1 MEPVDAVL
9 GAELA
14 SATSNTTALDRA
26 IGELRDGERTW
37 AHTPLAIR
45 RDLLCEL
52 VDAAWREADSWV
64 QTAARIK
71 GLDPASPL
79 VGEEWLSG
87 PYALL
92 SSASALAE
100 TMGALAS
107 GHDPLAGYTIGGAP
121 GERTTIEVLPHGIY
135 DRLLL
140 TGYRASVWMRPGV
153 SAEQARATAGLA
165 QRAPKY
171 TRGVA
176 LVLGAGNITSIAPLD
191 VLYQL
196 YAENR
201 VVMLKLNPVLDRLRP
216 VLDRI
221 FAPLI
226 RRDLVRI
233 VTGGAA
239 EGTYLAEHPAIA
251 AVHMTGSAATHDT
264 IVFGPGADGAARK
277 AASEPRLDKPIT
289 SELGGVSPVIVVP
302 GRWSDSDLRFQA
314 EHVATMKLHN
324 AGHNCIAAQILLL
337 PAAWPQ
343 KQRFLE
349 LLDDAIA
356 NAPARPTWYD
366 GATARAEDAARRPA
380 AKRYGHR
387 VLVGGIDIDN
397 HTDASLRDEWF
408 APVLGIAELPGDDPA
423 SFIRAAVD
431 AANER
436 LHGTLGANV
445 ITHPRSIRALGP
457 HLRRRHRRTE
467 LRHGR
472 RQRLDRPRLPDTARD
487 LGRVPR
493 TPAHRHPKRTRR
505 RPQRPPAQDTER
517 TVLRGPFRPR
527 PKPPWFV
534 TNRTAAV
541 TGTTPHRIR
550 RPAQWAALSGIF
562 ASALRG

>member
-1 MEPVDAVL
+1 MEPVHVVL
-9 GAELA
+9 GAGLA
-14 SATSNTTALDRA
+14 SATGNTTALDRA

-37 AHTPLAIR
+37 ARTPLATR
-45 RDLLCEL
+45 RDLLLEL
-52 VDAAWREADSWV
+52 GDAAWREADSWV

-107 GHDPLAGYTIGGAP
+107 GHDPLAGYAIGGAP

-140 TGYRASVWMRPGV
+140 TGYRASVWARPGV
-153 SAEQARATAGLA
+153 SVEQARATAGLA

-201 VVMLKLNPVLDRLRP
+201 VVMLKLNPVLDCLRP

-221 FAPLI
+221 FAPFI
-226 RRDLVRI
+226 RRNLVRI
-233 VTGGAA
+233 VTGGAP
-239 EGTYLAEHPAIA
+239 EGTYLAEHPAIT

-264 IVFGPGADGAARK
+264 IVFGPGADRAARK
-277 AASEPRLDKPIT
+277 AACDPRLNKPIT

-324 AGHNCIAAQILLL
+324 AGHNCIATQILLL

-343 KQRFLE
+343 KHRFLE
-349 LLDDAIA
+349 LLHRAIA
-356 NAPARPTWYD
+356 DAPARPTWYD
-366 GATARAEDAARRPA
+366 GAYARAEQAAGRPGA
-380 AKRYGHR
+380 SRHGDR
-387 VLVGGIDIDN
+387 VLVEGLDIKDRAD
-397 HTDASLRDEWF
+397 TALLDEWF
-408 APVLGIAELPGDDPA
+408 APVLGICELPGDDPA
-423 SFIRAAVD
+423 SFIRAAVNV
-431 AANER
+431 ANER
-436 LHGTLGANV
+436 LHGTLGANL
-445 ITHPRSIRALGP
+445 IAHPRTIRALG
-457 HLRRRHRRTE
+457 RTFDDAIAE
-467 LRHGR
+467 LHYGTIAVNAWTGLGYLTPRATWGAFPGHPLTDIQSGR
-472 RQRLDRPRLPDTARD
+472 GVVHNALL
-487 LGRVPR
+487 L
-493 TPAHRHPKRTRR
+493 K
-505 RPQRPPAQDTER
+505 DTER
-517 TVLRGPFRPR
+517 TVLRGPFHPR

-541 TGTTPHRIR
+541 T
-550 RPAQWAALSGIF
+550 AQRLTAFAAQPKWTALSGIF

>member
-37 AHTPLAIR
+37 AHTPLATR

-79 VGEEWLSG
+79 VGEEWISG

-92 SSASALAE
+92 SSVSALAE

-107 GHDPLAGYTIGGAP
+107 GHNPLAGYAIGGAP
-121 GERTTIEVLPHGIY
+121 GERTAIEVLPHGIY
-135 DRLLL
+135 DRLLMP
-140 TGYRASVWMRPGV
+140 GYRASVWTRPGV
-153 SAEQARATAGLA
+153 NVEQARATAGLA

-221 FAPLI
+221 FAAFI

-233 VTGGAA
+233 VTGGAP
-239 EGTYLAEHPAIA
+239 EGTYLAEHPDIA

-277 AASEPRLDKPIT
+277 AAYEPRLDKPIT

-302 GRWSDSDLRFQA
+302 GRWSDSELRFQA

-343 KQRFLE
+343 KHRFLE
-349 LLDDAIA
+349 MLHRAIA
-356 NAPARPTWYD
+356 DAPARPTWYD
-366 GATARAEDAARRPA
+366 GASARVEQAAWRPGAE
-380 AKRYGHR
+380 RYGDR
-387 VLVGGIDIDN
+387 VLVGGLDIDD
-397 HTDASLRDEWF
+397 HIDTALRDEWF
-408 APVLGIAELPGDDPA
+408 APVLGVCELPGEDPA

-445 ITHPRSIRALGP
+445 IAHPRSIRV
-457 HLRRRHRRTE
+457 
-467 LRHGR
+467 
-472 RQRLDRPRLPDTARD
+472 
-487 LGRVPR
+487 LGRTFDDAIAELNYGTIAVNAWTGLGYLTPR
-493 TPAHRHPKRTRR
+493 ATWGAFPGHSLADIQSGRGVVHN
-505 RPQRPPAQDTER
+505 ALLLEDTER
-517 TVLRGPFRPR
+517 TVLRAPFRPR

-534 TNRTAAV
+534 TNRTAA
-541 TGTTPHRIR
+541 GTAR
-550 RPAQWAALSGIF
+550 RLTKFAAQPKWAAIGGIL